1 MLQRSNVQVLEA
13 EVDNVAFIQY
23 LKFDDL
29 DLPKP
34 DSYDVDLKDVEA
46 DSGGGD
52 RSRNRAA

>member
-1 MLQRSNVQVLEA
+1 MQILEA

-23 LKFDDL
+23 LRFDDL

-46 DSGGGD
+46 DSGGET
-52 RSRNRAA
+52 